1 MKNNLFFCMM
11 IFACY
16 TVTGQQA
23 ELLKDINSGTASSYI
38 IHMTTLQNKVIFEAT
53 NKGNTNSEPWVTD
66 GTVQGT
72 FMLKEINPDQNLG
85 SNIGQMIVYNN
96 EVYFNA
102 DDGTHGTEL
111 WKTDGTTEGTKMV
124 KDIAP
129 GSVYGY
135 PGEFVVFKGALYFKA
150 THPDTGSELWKSDGT
165 TDGTLIVKDL
175 SDGATS
181 TLPGYLFAT
190 SSMLYFCGLNDHKLY
205 GSDGSADGTKLV
217 SDKVIVGQSGN
228 AYFTEYLNEVYF
240 NGVDVTG
247 PDEKGAQLW
256 KVSGYTAQRV
266 TAIISNEAML
276 SPNHLVVASGKLFF
290 IGQQYP
296 FGDELWTYNGLTASM
311 VKDIDPSGHGPGG
324 FITSFKDKVV
334 FSAGDATTGK
344 ELWVS
349 DGTENGTKMIKDFY
363 PGSISSGIVSPVI
376 IGDTLYFSADD
387 GTGGELWRLISPD
400 GQPEKFT
407 NITGGGAWGPELAR
421 IGKTFVFSAGD
432 ATSGTELWK
441 MTLSGSTVI
450 PEVTEGALFRVYP
463 NPATEHLTVELL
475 KDGSWPVT
483 ISLYDIS
490 GRKVY
495 ECKANEQAVTINILP
510 AQIRPGIYLLMM
522 SDRLAVTTVRIM
534 VIK

>member
-1 MKNNLFFCMM
+1 MKKAISFF
-11 IFACY
+11 ILATACL
-16 TVTGQQA
+16 TAEAQQA
-23 ELLKDINSGTASSYI
+23 ELLKDINPGTESSYI
-38 IHMTTLQNKVIFEAT
+38 SHMTPLQNKVIFEAT

-66 GTVQGT
+66 GTAQGT
-72 FMLKEINPDQNLG
+72 FILKEINPDPNLG

-96 EVYFNA
+96 EVYFSA

-111 WKTDGTTEGTKMV
+111 WKSDGTTEGTKMV

-135 PGEFVVFKGALYFKA
+135 PGDFTVFKGALYFHA

-165 TDGTLIVKDL
+165 TDGTIMVKDL
-175 SDGATS
+175 SDGTTS

-205 GSDGSADGTKLV
+205 GSDGTVNGTNLI
-217 SDKVIVGQSGN
+217 SDKVIVGRDN
-228 AYFTEYLNEVYF
+228 AYFTEYVNEVYF

-276 SPNHLVVASGKLFF
+276 NPNNLVVASGKLFF

-296 FGDELWTYNGLTASM
+296 YGDELWTYNGLTASM
-311 VKDIDPSGHGPGG
+311 VKDINPSGHGPGG

-334 FSAGDATTGK
+334 LSAGDATTGK

-349 DGTENGTKMIKDFY
+349 DGTENGTKMIKDIY
-363 PGSISSGIVSPVI
+363 PGAISSGIVSPVI

-387 GTGGELWRLISPD
+387 GTGGELWRLNSPD
-400 GQPEKFT
+400 SQPEKFT

-432 ATSGTELWK
+432 AVNGTELWK
-441 MTLSGSTVI
+441 MTVSGSTAAESLVSGVQDI
-450 PEVTEGALFRVYP
+450 KVYP
-463 NPATEHLTVELL
+463 NPVTDYFIVEVPELF
-475 KDGSWPVT
+475 T
-483 ISLYDIS
+483 
-490 GRKVY
+490 
-495 ECKANEQAVTINILP
+495 LP
-510 AQIRPGIYLLMM
+510 AVISFYNSLG
-522 SDRLAVTTVRIM
+522 VRIM
-534 VIK
+534 LTEATNRSMNFNAIKLRLRSGLYFIRVEDGTHLKTW

>member
-1 MKNNLFFCMM
+1 M

-16 TVTGQQA
+16 TVTGQQP
-23 ELLKDINSGTASSYI
+23 ELLKDINPGTASSYI

-53 NKGNTNSEPWVTD
+53 NNGNTNSEPWVTD
-66 GTVQGT
+66 GTAQGT
-72 FMLKEINPDQNLG
+72 FMLKEINPDPNLG

-96 EVYFNA
+96 EVYFSA

-135 PGEFVVFKGALYFKA
+135 PGDFAVFKGGLYFHA

-165 TDGTLIVKDL
+165 TDGTLMVKDL
-175 SDGATS
+175 SDGTNS
-181 TLPGYLFAT
+181 TKPGYLFAT

-205 GSDGSADGTKLV
+205 GSDGSAGGTKLI
-217 SDKVIVGQSGN
+217 SDKVKVGQSDN
-228 AYFTEYLNEVYF
+228 PYFTEYINEVYL

-256 KVSGYTAQRV
+256 KVNGYTAQRV

-276 SPNHLVVASGKLFF
+276 SPSHLVVASGKLFF

-296 FGDELWTYNGLTASM
+296 YGDELWTYNGLTALM
-311 VKDIDPSGHGPGG
+311 VKDINPSGHGTGG

-349 DGTENGTKMIKDFY
+349 DGTENGTKMIKDIY
-363 PGSISSGIVSPVI
+363 PGPISSGIVSPVI

-407 NITGGGAWGPELAR
+407 DIPGGGAWGPELRR
-421 IGKTFVFSAGD
+421 INKTFVFYAGD
-432 ATSGTELWK
+432 ATNGTELWK
-441 MTLSGSTVI
+441 MSVSGSTSAEDI
-450 PEVTEGALFRVYP
+450 YPEDLQALLYP
-463 NPATEHLTVELL
+463 NPVNDYFTVEIPDPFTL
-475 KDGSWPVT
+475 PAA
-483 ISLYDIS
+483 ISLYNS
-490 GRKVY
+490 TG
-495 ECKANEQAVTINILP
+495 E
-510 AQIRPGIYLLMM
+510 
-522 SDRLAVTTVRIM
+522 RIM
-534 VIK
+534 ATEATYNSIPFSARKLKLSSGLYFIKLEDGIRQKTIKLIVK